1 MGVTSESKTRYKD
14 SSGKE
19 GKRMHQPHHRV
30 LNIILKNDSF
40 ISIQIEFRLF
50 LSDAETESLDLSLKD
65 IKGMSMYI

>member
-1 MGVTSESKTRYKD
+1 M
-14 SSGKE
+14 
-19 GKRMHQPHHRV
+19 
-30 LNIILKNDSF
+30 ILKNDSF

>member
-1 MGVTSESKTRYKD
+1 MKVRLSIKTVAEK
-14 SSGKE
+14 KE
-19 GKRMHQPHHRV
+19 KGMHQPHHRV